1 MKRNKNYKVW
11 IGTCLLIIIPF
22 LIALLVLYNNTSST
36 VKKNIAVKAQEVINY
51 EDSTNKM
58 TLEQSKYFKMI
69 TIHCPSLKE
78 EDIKE
83 DSSSIT
89 IYLNNGKSISK
100 VIDTSVVISKKAKI
114 YSIKLIKS
122 FKDNYIIK
130 DNIKNGELVV
140 LLSKM
145 ERPFIHKVVLDPG
158 HGGYDIGAN
167 IPNMKEKDVALTIA
181 KEMKQ
186 DFLYNGFEIVMTR
199 EVDEIPRHAK
209 NAKQDTKVRAE
220 IANETEADVFISI
233 HTNYFKESKYSGI
246 AAYYYSPAGYQKEQR
261 EDLAKCIV
269 SQLTREDGWK
279 NRGIFKDDLA
289 VLRYTRMPSVLIE
302 YGFLSNASDV
312 ARLSDPKVIKNLCKN
327 TVKGVMDYYNQ

>member
-1 MKRNKNYKVW
+1 MNIIKHKNMW
-11 IGTCLLIIIPF
+11 IGLCFIILIPLLFVSLFIF
-22 LIALLVLYNNTSST
+22 NNTSGQT
-36 VKKNIAVKAQEVINY
+36 KKNVKVKADNVIFY

-69 TIHCPSLKE
+69 NIHCPSLKE
-78 EDIKE
+78 GDIKE

-100 VIDTSVVISKKAKI
+100 VIDPSVIISKKSEM
-114 YSIKLIKS
+114 YSIKLVKS
-122 FKDNYIIK
+122 YKDNYIIR
-130 DNIKNGELVV
+130 DNIKNGELIV

-145 ERPFIHKVVLDPG
+145 EKPFIHKVVLDPG
-158 HGGYDIGAN
+158 HGGYDVGGN
-167 IPNMKEKDVALTIA
+167 IPNMKEKDITLTIA
-181 KEMKQ
+181 KEMKNE
-186 DFLYNGFEIVMTR
+186 FIYNGFEIVMTR

-209 NAKQDTKVRAE
+209 NAKQDTRARAE
-220 IANETEADVFISI
+220 IANETGADVFISI
-233 HTNYFKESKYSGI
+233 HTNYFKESKYKGI
-246 AAYYYSPAGYQKEQR
+246 ATYYYAPAGYQKEQR

-269 SQLTREDGWK
+269 SQLTKEDGWK

-302 YGFLSNASDV
+302 YGFLSNPSDV
-312 ARLSDPKVIKNLCKN
+312 ANLSDPKVIKNLCKN